1 MATQLRR
8 YEIAEGRMDDFL
20 AAFPRMIP
28 VRNQYG
34 FSVDFAYADRDNNQ
48 FVWSTTHKGDID
60 AFKAA
65 EAVYVDS
72 PERIAALEAL
82 RGLVDKAHVAMVE
95 TVD

>member
-8 YEIAEGRMDDFL
+8 YEIVEGRMDEFL

-48 FVWSTTHKGDID
+48 FVWSTTHEGGVD

-65 EAVYVDS
+65 EAVYADS
-72 PERIAALEAL
+72 PERAVALEAL